1 MEPPTVLLLD
11 EPASGLDPSDA
22 QRFGELISSIADEA
36 GAAVLLVEHDVGFVL
51 DRCHR
56 VVVLHLGSVLADGTP
71 DAVRQDPHVLDAYLG
86 SAHP

>member
-1 MEPPTVLLLD
+1 MGEGPP
-11 EPASGLDPSDA
+11 
-22 QRFGELISSIADEA
+22 SSIADEA

-71 DAVRQDPHVLDAYLG
+71 DAVRQDPLVLDAYLG
-86 SAHP
+86 SAHR